1 MEVDDILDDIYAMEG
16 IIKKYEKKYGIT
28 SRTFYTL
35 YRAGKLDDS
44 DFERTR
50 EFSDWASAYAIK
62 LEREQEFEELSCQHL
77 AALQL
82 SSGVLQLEASSDLK
96 T

>member
-35 YRAGKLDDS
+35 
-44 DFERTR
+44 
-50 EFSDWASAYAIK
+50 
-62 LEREQEFEELSCQHL
+62 
-77 AALQL
+77 
-82 SSGVLQLEASSDLK
+82 
-96 T
+96 